1 MPFPKVIAYCCLFFV
16 GGIFFSPAIHFSQ
29 NILFGFLFLGLVSSF
44 IFRKKKIII
53 YTVFLLAFFSGVWRC
68 QLAEKEVLES
78 QLNYLN
84 GIGEVVFTGV
94 VDKEADVR
102 EKSMKLTINEVEV
115 DSQKIEGKILV
126 TVGKYPRYEYG
137 DKLRIK
143 GTLEFPEEFPDFN
156 YKEYLI
162 KDGVYSVS
170 YYPDIEL
177 LGENQGNF
185 VLSGILHLKEKLRE
199 VIFKNLSPPQS
210 SILVAIILGDQR
222 QISDLWKEKLN
233 LTGVRHLTAV
243 SGMNVTLI
251 SAISMSFLLGLGF
264 WRKQAFW
271 ITIIFISI
279 FVIMTGLQSSAVRA
293 GIMGVIFLLAQ
304 YLGRSSDSSRA
315 ILIAATLMLILN
327 PFLLRLDVG
336 FQLSFLAMLGIIYL
350 LPIFQAVLNK
360 IPNVFQLRNMVAMT
374 LSAQIFTLPILIYNF
389 GYFSLVSPIVNILAV
404 PFSSAIMVFGF
415 IFAFLG
421 LVWQPLGWVFS
432 FPSWFLL
439 SYLTGLVDWFSK
451 FSFSAVFLE
460 VSGWWPA
467 LLYLVLGLLLWRFR
481 RKTELNFLGY

>member
-1 MPFPKVIAYCCLFFV
+1 MPFPKVIAYCCLFFM
-16 GGIFFSPAIHFSQ
+16 GGIFFSPAIHSSQ
-29 NILFGFLFLGLVSSF
+29 NILLSFLFLGLVLFF

-53 YTVFLLAFFSGVWRC
+53 YTVFLLAFFSGAWRC
-68 QLAEKEVLES
+68 QLAEEEVLES

-84 GIGEVVFTGV
+84 GTGEVVFIGV

-143 GTLEFPEEFPDFN
+143 GILEFPEEFPDFN

-177 LGENQGNF
+177 LGKNQGNLI
-185 VLSGILHLKEKLRE
+185 LSGILHLKEKLRE

-210 SILVAIILGDQR
+210 SILAAIILGDQR

-293 GIMGVIFLLAQ
+293 GIMGIIFLLAQ

-336 FQLSFLAMLGIIYL
+336 FQLSF
-350 LPIFQAVLNK
+350 
-360 IPNVFQLRNMVAMT
+360 
-374 LSAQIFTLPILIYNF
+374 
-389 GYFSLVSPIVNILAV
+389 
-404 PFSSAIMVFGF
+404 
-415 IFAFLG
+415 
-421 LVWQPLGWVFS
+421 
-432 FPSWFLL
+432 
-439 SYLTGLVDWFSK
+439 
-451 FSFSAVFLE
+451 
-460 VSGWWPA
+460 
-467 LLYLVLGLLLWRFR
+467 
-481 RKTELNFLGY
+481 

>member
-1 MPFPKVIAYCCLFFV
+1 MPFSKIISYCCLFFV
-16 GGIFFSPAIHFSQ
+16 GGIFFYSVIHFSQ
-29 NILFGFLFLGLVSSF
+29 NILLGFLFFGIILFF

-53 YTVFLLAFFSGVWRC
+53 CTLFLLAFFAGTWRY
-68 QLAEKEVLES
+68 QLTEEEVLKS

-84 GIGEVVFTGV
+84 GIGEVIFTGV

-102 EKSMKLTINEVEV
+102 EKTMKLTISDVEV

-126 TVGKYPRYEYG
+126 TTDKYPRYKYG
-137 DKLRIK
+137 DKLMIK
-143 GTLEFPEEFPDFN
+143 GNLEYPQEFPDFN

-162 KDGVYSVS
+162 KDGIYSVS
-170 YYPDIEL
+170 YYPGIEL
-177 LGENQGNF
+177 LEENQGNF
-185 VLSGILHLKEKLRE
+185 FLAGILHLKEKLRE

-210 SILVAIILGDQR
+210 SILAAIILGDQR
-222 QISDLWKEKLN
+222 QISDIWKEKLN

-279 FVIMTGLQSSAVRA
+279 FVVMTGLQSSAVRA

-304 YLGRSSDSSRA
+304 YLGRSGDPSRA
-315 ILIAATLMLILN
+315 ILIAATLMLFLN
-327 PFLLRLDVG
+327 PFLLKLDVG
-336 FQLSFLAMLGIIYL
+336 FQLSFLAMFGIIYL
-350 LPIFQAVLNK
+350 LPTFQTVFNK
-360 IPNVFQLRNMVAMT
+360 VPNIFQLRNMVAMT
-374 LSAQIFTLPILIYNF
+374 ISAQIFTLPILIYNF
-389 GYFSLVSPIVNILAV
+389 GYFSLISPVVNILAV
-404 PFSSAIMVFGF
+404 PFSSAIMIFGF

-460 VSGWWPA
+460 ISGWWLI
-467 LLYLVLGLLLWRFR
+467 LLYLVLGFLLWRFR
-481 RKTELNFLGY
+481 RRTGLNFLGY

>member
-1 MPFPKVIAYCCLFFV
+1 LF
-16 GGIFFSPAIHFSQ
+16 
-29 NILFGFLFLGLVSSF
+29 F

-53 YTVFLLAFFSGVWRC
+53 YTAFLLAFFAGVWRC
-68 QLAEKEVLES
+68 QLAEEEVFES
-78 QLNYLN
+78 RLNSLN
-84 GIGEVVFTGV
+84 GTGEVVFIGI

-102 EKSMKLTINEVEV
+102 ERSMKLTVSNVEV

-126 TVGKYPRYEYG
+126 TANKYPKYEYG

-143 GTLEFPEEFPDFN
+143 GTLEYPEEFPDFN

-162 KDGVYSVS
+162 KDKVYSVS

-177 LGENQGNF
+177 LGKSQGN
-185 VLSGILHLKEKLRE
+185 LILAGILNLKEKLRE

-210 SILVAIILGDQR
+210 SILAAIILGDQR
-222 QISDLWKEKLN
+222 QISDIWKEKLN

-350 LPIFQAVLNK
+350 LPIFQIILNK
-360 IPNVFQLRNMVAMT
+360 IPKVFQLRNIIAMT

-389 GYFSLVSPIVNILAV
+389 GYFSLVSPVVNILTV
-404 PFSSAIMVFGF
+404 PFSSAIMVSGF

-421 LVWQPLGWVFS
+421 LVWQPLGWIFS
-432 FPSWFLL
+432 FPSWFFL

-460 VSGWWPA
+460 ISGWWPV
-467 LLYLVLGLLLWRFR
+467 LLYLVLGFFLWRFR
-481 RKTELNFLGY
+481 RKPELKILGY

>member
-1 MPFPKVIAYCCLFFV
+1 M
-16 GGIFFSPAIHFSQ
+16 GGIFFSPAIHSSQ
-29 NILFGFLFLGLVSSF
+29 NILLGFLFLGLVLFF

-53 YTVFLLAFFSGVWRC
+53 YTVFLLAFFSGAWHC
-68 QLAEKEVLES
+68 QLAEEEVLES

-84 GIGEVVFTGV
+84 GTGEVVFIGV

-115 DSQKIEGKILV
+115 DSQRIEGKILV

-137 DKLRIK
+137 DKLRIE

-177 LGENQGNF
+177 LGKNQGNLI
-185 VLSGILHLKEKLRE
+185 LSGILHLKEKLRE

-210 SILVAIILGDQR
+210 SILAAIILGDQR

-293 GIMGVIFLLAQ
+293 GIMGIIFLLAQ

-350 LPIFQAVLNK
+350 LPTFQTILNK

-451 FSFSAVFLE
+451 FSFSAVFLDI
-460 VSGWWPA
+460 SGWWPV
-467 LLYLVLGLLLWRFR
+467 LLYLILGLLLWRFR